1 MVHGE
6 QEGTTMRED
15 TALLLCEDFFKNRKD
30 VLLSV
35 RLPRELVETLE
46 SLAVENDQPFADYI
60 RSCLCFFGL
69 PSLLKEMASEG
80 PLDEEDKSILQT
92 VKDYCQTILD
102 SCEGVGLIRER
113 VLEVRALGEETESL
127 VSRKV
132 TEKLNRA
139 VTEMKCELDRK
150 EAERQAKGKAR
161 KLAGIEGPEHQE
173 IRLNESELE
182 GLTPSQRRQRQ
193 LLGLE

>member
-1 MVHGE
+1 
-6 QEGTTMRED
+6 MRED
-15 TALLLCEDFFKNRKD
+15 TALLLCEDFFKNPKD

-46 SLAVENDQPFADYI
+46 SLAVGNDQPFADYI

-80 PLDEEDKSILQT
+80 PLDAEDKSILQS

-113 VLEVRALGEETESL
+113 VLEVRALGEEMESL

-132 TEKLNRA
+132 TEKLNGA

-150 EAERQAKGKAR
+150 ENVRQHQKRMRKA
-161 KLAGIEGPEHQE
+161 AGIEAPENQE
-173 IRLNESELE
+173 IRLTESEKARLLE
-182 GLTPSQRRQRQ
+182 EQKKQRRF
-193 LLGLE
+193 LGLDD